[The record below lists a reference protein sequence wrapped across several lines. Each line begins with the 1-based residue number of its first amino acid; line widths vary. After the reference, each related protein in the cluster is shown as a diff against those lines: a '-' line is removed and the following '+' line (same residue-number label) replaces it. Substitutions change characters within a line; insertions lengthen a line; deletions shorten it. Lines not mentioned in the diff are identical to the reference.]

1 MTYGSSPIAAQM
13 PPEMRDKIIH
23 VRMLVGNQVLMGG
36 DAPPQ
41 NFKPAEGFNVS
52 ITVKDAAEAERIFTE
67 LSKGGK
73 ITMPLQGTFW
83 SVRFGMAVDRF
94 GTPWIINCAQAA

>member
-1 MTYGSSPIAAQM
+1 MAPLPSPPRC

-23 VRMLVGNQVLMGG
+23 VRMLVCNQVLMGG
-36 DAPPQ
+36 DARPQ

-52 ITVKDAAEAERIFTE
+52 ITLKDAAEAERIFTE